1 MNGLTAKRNQLHG
14 SQARP
19 TDKPKP
25 LTEWPQRVET
35 EYDMIS
41 KIIGWC
47 AKNRFV
53 VSLVML
59 GIVVWGI
66 WAIKTMPLDAIP
78 DLSDT
83 QVVVYAK
90 WMKSPDIIEDQ
101 VVTPISR
108 ALLGAPKV
116 KSIRS
121 FSDYGYAYV
130 NIIFEDG
137 TDVYWARSRVLE
149 YLSKVQ
155 GSLPEG
161 VKVELGPDATGVGW
175 VYQYALVDRTGKH
188 DLSELKSYQD
198 WNLKYVL
205 SSVPG
210 VAEVSTVGGQ
220 TRQYQVEVNPNALA
234 AYDLMFMDVVNAI
247 KASNRD
253 VGGRLLELNGAE
265 YMVRGLGYVKDVK
278 DLENVAV
285 GRDKQGVPILVRD
298 IGGVQ
303 LGPDTRR
310 GVAELNGEGEVVGG
324 IVTVRYGENAM
335 QVIKRVK
342 AKIEEIRPSL
352 PDGVELVTVYD
363 RSELIQKSVATL
375 TDELIKLAI
384 AVSLVC
390 LIFLWHFPS
399 ALVIIMTLPIA
410 VLAAFILMRYLGVSS
425 NIMSLGG
432 IAIAIGAMV
441 DASVIMVENAIKKLE
456 IWDPADGR
464 SRTDVIVE
472 AAKEVGPS
480 LFYTLLVITVGFLPV
495 FALEG
500 QEGRMFKPLAYTK
513 TLAMF
518 FSAFLAIT
526 LTPMLMTI
534 FLKGKILSEE
544 KHPVSRFLHRLY
556 EPAARWVLER
566 PQKVIVGALLLVA
579 LTLVPWVKLG
589 SEFMPPLWEGSLL
602 YMPTTLPGLSVTE
615 AAKVLQAQDKVIKA
629 FPEVQTVFGKA
640 GRAETSLDPAPFSMI
655 ETTIL
660 LKPER
665 EWRSGMTKEK
675 LVQQLNE
682 ALQVPGFTNAW
693 TMPIK
698 NRIDMLSTGVKT
710 PVGIKVLGS
719 DLAQIEKTSL
729 EIENALRSVKG
740 TRSVI
745 AERVTGGYY
754 VDIEPKRTELAR
766 FGLKLEDLNAIIEMG
781 VGGDDVTTTVEGRAR
796 YPVSVRFTR
805 DQRDSVEKLRRV
817 LLTTPSGSKI
827 QLGQVADVKISLGP
841 GMIRDE
847 NGFLVGYV
855 FVDMDDRDPGGY
867 VDAAKRVVADKVKLP
882 VGTSLIWSGQYEN
895 MVRANQR
902 LRVMIPLTLLLVF
915 LLIYMNTRSYTETFI
930 VLTAVPFSLVG
941 AVWLMWAL
949 GYNLSVAVWVG
960 MIALAG
966 LDAETGVVM
975 LLYLNL
981 AYRQAKTEGRMTG
994 MKDLEESILHG
1005 AVKRIRPKLM
1015 TVGTAWFG
1023 LVPIMFSTGIG
1034 SDVMKRIA
1042 APMVGGVATSFVLEL
1057 LVYPAIFVL
1066 WKWNTEVKTLT
1077 GGGEPKGFWAW
1088 VKRLG

>member
-1 MNGLTAKRNQLHG
+1 
-14 SQARP
+14 
-19 TDKPKP
+19 
-25 LTEWPQRVET
+25 
-35 EYDMIS
+35 MIS

-121 FSDYGYAYV
+121 FSDFGYAYV

-175 VYQYALVDRTGKH
+175 VYQYALVDKTGKH

-265 YMVRGLGYVKDVK
+265 YMVRGLGYVKSVK

-303 LGPDTRR
+303 LGPATRR

-335 QVIKRVK
+335 QVIKQVK

-363 RSELIQKSVATL
+363 RSELIQKSVGTL

-399 ALVIIMTLPIA
+399 AMVIIMTLPIA
-410 VLAAFILMRYLGVSS
+410 VLASFILMRYLGVSS

-456 IWDPADGR
+456 TWNPSDGR

-534 FLKGKILSEE
+534 FLKGKILAEE

-566 PQKVIVGALLLVA
+566 PKKVIVGALLLVV
-579 LTLVPWVKLG
+579 LTLVPWARLG

-615 AAKVLQAQDKVIKA
+615 AAKALQAQDKVIKA

-665 EWRSGMTKEK
+665 EWRPGMTKEK

-729 EIENALRSVKG
+729 EIESALRGVKG

-766 FGLKLEDLNAIIEMG
+766 FGLKLEDLNSIIEMG
-781 VGGDDVTTTVEGRAR
+781 IGGDDVTTTVEGRAR
-796 YPVSVRFTR
+796 YPVSVRFSR

-817 LLTTPSGSKI
+817 LITTPSGSKI

-867 VDAAKRVVADKVKLP
+867 VNAAKRVVADKVKLP

-941 AVWLMWAL
+941 AVWLMWIL

-981 AYRQAKTEGRMTG
+981 SYRQAKMEGRMTG
-994 MKDLEESILHG
+994 MKDLKESILHG

-1066 WKWNTEVKTLT
+1066 WKWNTEVKTLA
-1077 GGGEPKGFWAW
+1077 GSGEPTGFWGW
-1088 VKRLG
+1088 VKRLD

>member
-1 MNGLTAKRNQLHG
+1 
-14 SQARP
+14 
-19 TDKPKP
+19 
-25 LTEWPQRVET
+25 
-35 EYDMIS
+35 MIS

-121 FSDYGYAYV
+121 FSDFGYAYV

-175 VYQYALVDRTGKH
+175 VYQYALVDKTGKH

-265 YMVRGLGYVKDVK
+265 YMVRGLGYVKSVK

-285 GRDKQGVPILVRD
+285 GRDKQGVPILMRD

-303 LGPDTRR
+303 LGPATRR

-335 QVIKRVK
+335 QVIKQVK

-363 RSELIQKSVATL
+363 RSELIQKSVGTL

-399 ALVIIMTLPIA
+399 AMVIIMTLPIA
-410 VLAAFILMRYLGVSS
+410 VLASFILMRYLGVSS

-456 IWDPADGR
+456 TWNPSDGR

-534 FLKGKILSEE
+534 FLKGKILAEE

-566 PQKVIVGALLLVA
+566 PKKVIVGALLLVV
-579 LTLVPWVKLG
+579 LTFVPWARLG

-615 AAKVLQAQDKVIKA
+615 AAKALQAQDKVIKA

-665 EWRSGMTKEK
+665 EWRPGMTKEK

-729 EIENALRSVKG
+729 EIESALRGVKG

-766 FGLKLEDLNAIIEMG
+766 FGLKLEDLNSIIEMG
-781 VGGDDVTTTVEGRAR
+781 IGGDDVTTTVEGRAR
-796 YPVSVRFTR
+796 YPVSVRFSR

-817 LLTTPSGSKI
+817 LITTPSGSKI

-941 AVWLMWAL
+941 AVWLMWIL

-981 AYRQAKTEGRMTG
+981 SYRQAKMEGRMTG
-994 MKDLEESILHG
+994 MKDLKESILHG

-1066 WKWNTEVKTLT
+1066 WKWNTEVKTLA
-1077 GGGEPKGFWAW
+1077 GSGEPTGFWGW

>member
-1 MNGLTAKRNQLHG
+1 
-14 SQARP
+14 
-19 TDKPKP
+19 
-25 LTEWPQRVET
+25 
-35 EYDMIS
+35 
-41 KIIGWC
+41 
-47 AKNRFV
+47 
-53 VSLVML
+53 
-59 GIVVWGI
+59 
-66 WAIKTMPLDAIP
+66 
-78 DLSDT
+78 
-83 QVVVYAK
+83 
-90 WMKSPDIIEDQ
+90 
-101 VVTPISR
+101 
-108 ALLGAPKV
+108 
-116 KSIRS
+116 
-121 FSDYGYAYV
+121 
-130 NIIFEDG
+130 
-137 TDVYWARSRVLE
+137 
-149 YLSKVQ
+149 
-155 GSLPEG
+155 
-161 VKVELGPDATGVGW
+161 
-175 VYQYALVDRTGKH
+175 
-188 DLSELKSYQD
+188 
-198 WNLKYVL
+198 
-205 SSVPG
+205 
-210 VAEVSTVGGQ
+210 
-220 TRQYQVEVNPNALA
+220 
-234 AYDLMFMDVVNAI
+234 
-247 KASNRD
+247 
-253 VGGRLLELNGAE
+253 
-265 YMVRGLGYVKDVK
+265 
-278 DLENVAV
+278 
-285 GRDKQGVPILVRD
+285 
-298 IGGVQ
+298 
-303 LGPDTRR
+303 
-310 GVAELNGEGEVVGG
+310 
-324 IVTVRYGENAM
+324 
-335 QVIKRVK
+335 
-342 AKIEEIRPSL
+342 
-352 PDGVELVTVYD
+352 
-363 RSELIQKSVATL
+363 VATL

-399 ALVIIMTLPIA
+399 ALVIVLTLPIA
-410 VLAAFILMRYLGVSS
+410 VLASFILMRYLGVSS

-456 IWDPADGR
+456 IWNPADGR

-534 FLKGKILSEE
+534 FLKGKILAEE

-566 PQKVIVGALLLVA
+566 PKKVIIGALLLVV
-579 LTLVPWVKLG
+579 LTIVPWVKLG

-729 EIENALRSVKG
+729 EIESALRSVKG

-781 VGGDDVTTTVEGRAR
+781 IGGDNVTTTVEGRAR
-796 YPVSVRFTR
+796 YPVSVRFSR

-817 LLTTPSGSKI
+817 LITTPSGSKI

-941 AVWLMWAL
+941 AVWLLWVL

-981 AYRQAKTEGRMTG
+981 AYRQAKAEGRMTG

-1077 GGGEPKGFWAW
+1077 GGGEPKGFWGW
-1088 VKRLG
+1088 LKRLG